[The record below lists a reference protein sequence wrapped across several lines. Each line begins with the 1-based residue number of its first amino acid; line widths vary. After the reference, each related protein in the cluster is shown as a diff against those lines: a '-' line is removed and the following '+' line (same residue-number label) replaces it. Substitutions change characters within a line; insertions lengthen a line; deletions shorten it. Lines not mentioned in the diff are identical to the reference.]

1 MKVTIAILAVAA
13 ILVTTVVMTT
23 TIQKASADKVGP
35 HGDAEDNV
43 KQGALGEFFS
53 KDGRDFYTDG
63 ELDGVG
69 QSGRE
74 HGEQTQTF
82 ARPGDHPGGHESFPL
97 DGAGGGLNSLGEN
110 FAFYGSGTCHA
121 RTPPCE

>member
-1 MKVTIAILAVAA
+1 MSGNEGYNSNSRSSCDISNNSSNDDNNTKSI
-13 ILVTTVVMTT
+13 
-23 TIQKASADKVGP
+23 SR